1 MALQRAE
8 VLDSAYA
15 SDRAFMVE
23 RHLKARPADREAL
36 QLGVEW
42 IYHAHASGQTLR
54 TAAEDLRLAHAYA
67 DAYTKAGGP
76 QSALVAHWVEFL
88 DRDKR

>member
-23 RHLKARPADREAL
+23 RHLKARGIDDPLLLKAMGTVPREAFVPEISRSSSTRIRRCPSSRARPSRSL
-36 QLGVEW
+36 
-42 IYHAHASGQTLR
+42 ISSPA
-54 TAAEDLRLAHAYA
+54 
-67 DAYTKAGGP
+67 
-76 QSALVAHWVEFL
+76 
-88 DRDKR
+88 